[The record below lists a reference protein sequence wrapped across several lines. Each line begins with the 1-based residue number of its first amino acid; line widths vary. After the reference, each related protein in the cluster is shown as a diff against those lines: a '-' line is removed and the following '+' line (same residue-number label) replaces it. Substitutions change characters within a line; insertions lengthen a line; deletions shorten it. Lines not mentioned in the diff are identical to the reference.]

1 MIKLFRLQTLQ
12 HLGFKST
19 QRYFS
24 VCKYQLSYNDS
35 MYPPTPPSQ
44 SEPSNPFQEQILQQ
58 NTSNLTDEQLY
69 NIEWNEKNNQINE
82 ELKHQKGRRILAM
95 IAAILVIIA
104 TSFENMNDFN
114 IVDLRGVNI
123 LFCLLIF
130 FRNFC
135 RILIFL

>member
-1 MIKLFRLQTLQ
+1 
-12 HLGFKST
+12 
-19 QRYFS
+19 
-24 VCKYQLSYNDS
+24 